1 LPHFYPIFIYVS
13 FLIDYCYL
21 NCLQKKY
28 DVSLLKVF
36 KGRNFAMMNQPF
48 SRTITLSVLPLAFLM
63 TLTSVSL
70 SGCKNAEQEKLKI
83 DYEVLKQENERLK
96 SELATLKTQVTAST
110 SQATQNTSATEGA
123 TSYPAVSPQAFKD
136 VSTDVPTHELINDL
150 ALLKVFDG
158 IGTEFKPFQPITR
171 GEYIIWLYK
180 AYNAQRSPDKQIRL
194 SPAFTMPFSDLAES
208 HPAYKYVQA
217 FANAGFSV
225 GYENKTFGPDKPLTR
240 EEMIAIKHGVDGGEM
255 YSNIPTEFSDDK
267 LIDKRYHN
275 DVYSEGIF
283 KNDGPK
289 GNNIMR
295 AFGPVKTF
303 KPKEKVL
310 RYEAAATLWQTDHRG
325 RVTTGIALGRTEKN
339 S

>member
-1 LPHFYPIFIYVS
+1 
-13 FLIDYCYL
+13 
-21 NCLQKKY
+21 
-28 DVSLLKVF
+28 
-36 KGRNFAMMNQPF
+36 MMNQPF
-48 SRTITLSVLPLAFLM
+48 SRTIALSVLPLTFFV
-63 TLTSVSL
+63 TLAGVSL
-70 SGCKNAEQEKLKI
+70 SGCKNPEQEKLQEKLKV

-96 SELATLKTQVTAST
+96 SELETLKA
-110 SQATQNTSATEGA
+110 QAPSKTTEA
-123 TSYPAVSPQAFKD
+123 PASYPAVSPQAFQD
-136 VSTDVPTHELINDL
+136 VTSDVPTAELINDL

-158 IGTEFKPFQPITR
+158 IGTEFKPFQAITR

-194 SPAFTMPFSDLAES
+194 SPAFAMPFTDLAES

-325 RVTTGIALGRTEKN
+325 RVSAGIALGRTDK
-339 S
+339 ST

>member
-1 LPHFYPIFIYVS
+1 MNRRFSKTIAL
-13 FLIDYCYL
+13 
-21 NCLQKKY
+21 
-28 DVSLLKVF
+28 SLLP
-36 KGRNFAMMNQPF
+36 M
-48 SRTITLSVLPLAFLM
+48 TVLMA
-63 TLTSVSL
+63 LTSLSL
-70 SGCKNAEQEKLKI
+70 SGCKNSEQEKLKV
-83 DYEVLKQENERLK
+83 DYEVMKLENERLK
-96 SELATLKTQVTAST
+96 SELESLKAQTAS
-110 SQATQNTSATEGA
+110 ATQQAAASPSGSGSA

-136 VSTDVPTHELINDL
+136 VTSDVPTADLINDL
-150 ALLKVFDG
+150 ALLNVFEG
-158 IGTEFKPFQPITR
+158 MGTEFKPFQPITR

-180 AYNAQRSPDKQIRL
+180 AYNAQRSSDKKIRL
-194 SPAFTMPFSDLAES
+194 SPAFAMPFSDLAES

-325 RVTTGIALGRTEKN
+325 RVHANIALGRPEK
-339 S
+339 ST